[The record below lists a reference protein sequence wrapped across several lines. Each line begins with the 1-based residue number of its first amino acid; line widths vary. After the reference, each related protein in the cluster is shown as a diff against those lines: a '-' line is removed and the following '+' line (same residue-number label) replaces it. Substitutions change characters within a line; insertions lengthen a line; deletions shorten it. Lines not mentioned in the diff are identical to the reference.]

1 MSAPTRKG
9 DPVNH
14 TRLELCNLEGR
25 CSLHI
30 DGRVLDVERRSQ
42 GVFSCD
48 VMDALARWEEF
59 RTWAQAQKPQAGDAE
74 LQRSSLGPCVPRP
87 RQVFGIGLNFRDHAR
102 EANLPEPK
110 KPMVFTKFPSCLS
123 GAHAVV
129 PLTSDTVDWEVELV
143 VVIGR
148 QAQAVPLPQALE
160 YVAGYCVGQ
169 DISDRRLQMSDVP
182 PQFSLGKS
190 APGFGPIGPWLV
202 ADEAIEPSQL
212 DMFCDVNG
220 QRMQAGNTR
229 DMVFGVA
236 ELIAYLSAHCT
247 LLPGDLIFTGT
258 PAGVGSTRNP
268 RLYLKPGDVVR
279 SEIAGLGVLENNCER
294 AR

>member
-1 MSAPTRKG
+1 VTNP
-9 DPVNH
+9 
-14 TRLELCNLEGR
+14 RLELCNVDGR
-25 CSLHI
+25 SSLHVE
-30 DGRVLDVERRSQ
+30 GRVLDIERRSQ
-42 GVFSCD
+42 GKFSSD
-48 VMDALARWEEF
+48 VMDALARWDEF
-59 RTWAQAQKPQAGDAE
+59 CAWAKTLSPEAGDAQ
-74 LQRSSLGPCVPRP
+74 LNRSALGPCVPRP

-123 GAHAVV
+123 GAHAAV
-129 PLTSDTVDWEVELV
+129 PLTSETVDWEVELV

-148 QAQAVPLPQALE
+148 LAQAVELAQALD

-202 ADEAIEPSQL
+202 VRDAVDPSQL

-220 QRMQAGNTR
+220 QRMQSGNTR

-236 ELIAYLSAHCT
+236 ELITYLSARCT
-247 LLPGDLIFTGT
+247 LLPGDVIFTGT

-279 SEIAGLGVLENNCER
+279 SEISGLGVIENHCER
-294 AR
+294 SALWRAL

>member
-1 MSAPTRKG
+1 
-9 DPVNH
+9 
-14 TRLELCNLEGR
+14 
-25 CSLHI
+25 LHI
-30 DGRVLDVERRSQ
+30 AGRVLDVERRSQ
-42 GVFSCD
+42 GKFSAD
-48 VMDALARWEEF
+48 VMDALARWDAF
-59 RTWAQAQKPQAGDAE
+59 SSWAKTQSPQAGDAE
-74 LQRSSLGPCVPRP
+74 LQRAELGPCVPRP
-87 RQVFGIGLNFRDHAR
+87 RQVFGIGLNFRDHAL
-102 EANLPEPK
+102 EAKLPEPK

-123 GAHAVV
+123 GPQAAV
-129 PLTSDTVDWEVELV
+129 PLTSETVDWEVELV

-148 QAQAVPLPQALE
+148 LAQAVPLADALS

-169 DISDRRLQMSDVP
+169 DISDRRQQMSDIP

-202 ADEAIEPSQL
+202 SREAVDPTQL

-220 QRMQAGNTR
+220 QRMQSGNTR

-236 ELIAYLSAHCT
+236 ELIAFLSAHCT
-247 LLPGDLIFTGT
+247 LFPGDLIFTGT

-279 SEIAGLGVLENNCER
+279 SEIAGLGVLENSCER
-294 AR
+294 SALWRSV

>member
-1 MSAPTRKG
+1 MTKP
-9 DPVNH
+9 
-14 TRLELCNLEGR
+14 RLELCNVEGR

-30 DGRVLDVERRSQ
+30 AGRVLDVERRSQ
-42 GVFSCD
+42 GKFSSD

-59 RTWAQAQKPQAGDAE
+59 SGWAKAQSAQAGDAE
-74 LQRSSLGPCVPRP
+74 LRASVLGPCIPRP

-123 GAHAVV
+123 GPQAAV

-148 QAQAVPLPQALE
+148 LAQAVPLAEALS

-169 DISDRRLQMSDVP
+169 DISDRRQQMSDVP

-190 APGFGPIGPWLV
+190 APGFGPIGPYLV
-202 ADEAIEPSQL
+202 SSEAVDPTQL

-220 QRMQAGNTR
+220 ARMQAGNTR

-236 ELIAYLSAHCT
+236 ELIAFLSAHCT
-247 LLPGDLIFTGT
+247 LFPGDLIFTGT
-258 PAGVGSTRNP
+258 PAGVGSTRKP

-279 SEIAGLGVLENNCER
+279 SEIAGLGVLENGCER
-294 AR
+294 STLWRVV